1 MLVGFLAALPSGHG
15 GLVCLDVLFGRGY
28 QGGEGV
34 GFKLQV
40 DIGDPK
46 IQRVGFSRFHTQ
58 TASLSRP
65 NFSLYALR
73 RSAAASS
80 RWPHLILFFA
90 CSNLGAPQRA
100 RECRFSPARQP
111 LHASTRAAPNGEPV
125 PAGGR
130 VPDAGSGRR
139 GGRDTG
145 TRRAC
150 PPPLA
155 RPPCHHHPSHRILNC
170 HPHTR
175 RLLTWP
181 ACCWWPA
188 ATPTCRP
195 RQRPRTTRAAA

>member
-1 MLVGFLAALPSGHG
+1 MRRRSECAKCAGADHAPRLRDGIATPPKNTA
-15 GLVCLDVLFGRGY
+15 C
-28 QGGEGV
+28 GV
-34 GFKLQV
+34 FT
-40 DIGDPK
+40 
-46 IQRVGFSRFHTQ
+46 SN
-58 TASLSRP
+58 SLSLSAEF
-65 NFSLYALR
+65 FSL
-73 RSAAASS
+73 RSQAQHCCKQSLASPNS
-80 RWPHLILFFA
+80 FFA
-90 CSNLGAPQRA
+90 CSNLGAAQRA
-100 RECRFSPARQP
+100 RECRFPPARQP

-145 TRRAC
+145 ARRAC
-150 PPPLA
+150 PPPPT